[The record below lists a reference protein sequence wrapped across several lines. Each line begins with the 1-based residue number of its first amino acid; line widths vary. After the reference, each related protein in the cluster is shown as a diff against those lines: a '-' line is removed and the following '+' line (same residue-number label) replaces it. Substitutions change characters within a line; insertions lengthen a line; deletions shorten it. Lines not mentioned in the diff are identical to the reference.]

1 MSPYEYD
8 FDEQFHRL
16 TVEGR
21 PARTGG
27 PPPPPLK
34 EYPTAPSYALPD
46 PLPLPIPLHEALQ
59 QRRSLR
65 TYKPDFVLPLAHLAT
80 LLHYTVGVT
89 HLYRDRY
96 PLRAY
101 PSAGALHPLELYV
114 YARQVADLPAGIFHY
129 HPLKHRL
136 YHLVEGEIQ
145 EALVQAAYDQEFLA
159 DAAAVLIFAIVY
171 ERTRRKYGYRAY
183 RYVFTDL
190 GAACENTY
198 LVACGLGLGT
208 VLVGAFDDD
217 AVATL
222 IGLDP
227 EKEWIGALMPV
238 GEPLSR

>member
-1 MSPYEYD
+1 MVPYD

-21 PARTGG
+21 PARRGG
-27 PPPPPLK
+27 PPPPPFK

-46 PLPLPIPLHEALQ
+46 PPTLPMPLHQALL

-65 TYKPDFVLPLAHLAT
+65 NYDPEYALPLAHLAA
-80 LLHYTVGVT
+80 LLEYSVGVT

-114 YARQVADLPAGIFHY
+114 FARRVENLPQGIFHY
-129 HPLKHRL
+129 HPLEHRL
-136 YHLVEGEIQ
+136 FHLVEGEL
-145 EALVQAAYDQEFLA
+145 EESLVQAAYDQEFLA
-159 DAAAVLIFAIVY
+159 DASVVLIFTVVY

-183 RYVFTDL
+183 RYVFIDL
-190 GAACENTY
+190 GAACENVY

-222 IGLDP
+222 LGLDP
-227 EKEWIGALMPV
+227 EQEWIGALMPV
-238 GEPLSR
+238 GRPVE

>member
-1 MSPYEYD
+1 MSAYD

-21 PARTGG
+21 PARRGG
-27 PPPPPLK
+27 PPPPPFK

-46 PLPLPIPLHEALQ
+46 PRPLSMPLHEALL

-65 TYKPDFVLPLAHLAT
+65 AYDPEATLTLSDLAT
-80 LLHYTVGVT
+80 LLDFSVGVT
-89 HLYRDRY
+89 HFYRDRY

-114 YARQVADLPAGIFHY
+114 YARRVESLPSGVFHY
-129 HPLKHRL
+129 HPLEHRL
-136 YHLVEGEIQ
+136 FHIVEGTLE
-145 EALVQAAYDQEFLA
+145 EALVRAAYDQEFLA
-159 DAAAVLIFAIVY
+159 DAAAVLIFTLVY

-183 RYVFTDL
+183 RYVFMDL
-190 GAACENTY
+190 GAACENVY
-198 LVACGLGLGT
+198 LTATGLGLGT

-222 IGLDP
+222 LGLDP
-227 EKEWIGALMPV
+227 EEEWVGALMPV
-238 GEPLSR
+238 GRPAE